1 MHLTCPHCAQRLEL
15 EAAVE
20 DECARDFVRA
30 LRRAGAAAPHAVG
43 YVMLFKPRVRSLR
56 WSRAL
61 ALMGELLDLIGAHGE
76 TAVAAALG
84 ETIASLQPKQG
95 TGWQPLTS
103 HRYLLRVLAS
113 VAERGTGLAVSE
125 ALNADKKAL
134 QPTSKTARA
143 MMALREPDRG

>member
-20 DECARDFVRA
+20 DEAARDFVRA

-61 ALMGELLDLIGAHGE
+61 ALMGEVLELVQQHGE

-84 ETIASLQPKQG
+84 DTVAALQPKQG
-95 TGWQPLTS
+95 AGWQPLSS
-103 HRYLLRVLAS
+103 HRYLRRVLAS
-113 VAERGTGLAVSE
+113 VVERGPGTAVLDPIKPDKNS
-125 ALNADKKAL
+125 LN
-134 QPTSKTARA
+134 PTSKTARA
-143 MMALREPDRG
+143 MMALREPDHG